1 MKNIFLTLLVVILST
16 TGTKAQKANNFS
28 VEKFE
33 RFLIDEMQEQ
43 FPGMTLDTTLN
54 FAARAKSQAEAGYPD
69 CYGTKKGGMVN
80 TANEEKAEAEKLVA
94 AYKEYLKK
102 TLYFDEDA
110 LKRCNFTEFC
120 ATATKENGMVRYGL
134 IVDNNYSKK
143 SLVDES
149 KKIEEQIIGN

>member
-1 MKNIFLTLLVVILST
+1 ILLIISEIQ
-16 TGTKAQKANNFS
+16 AQKANNFN
-28 VEKFE
+28 VAKFE
-33 RFLIDEMQEQ
+33 KELIKEMELQ
-43 FPGMTLDTTLN
+43 FPGMSLDTTLN
-54 FAARAKSQAEAGYPD
+54 FAARATSQAEAGYPE

-80 TANEEKAEAEKLVA
+80 TTKEEKEEAVRLVA

-143 SLVDES
+143 SLLDES

>member
-1 MKNIFLTLLVVILST
+1 MKNLFLALAIILTSI
-16 TGTKAQKANNFS
+16 TGVKAQKANNFK

-33 RFLIDEMQEQ
+33 RLLISEMYKQ

-54 FAARAKSQAEAGYPD
+54 FATRATSQAEAGSPD

-94 AYKEYLKK
+94 AYKEYLKNV
-102 TLYFDEDA
+102 LYFDAAA
-110 LKRCNFTEFC
+110 LKRCEFTEFC

-134 IVDNNYSKK
+134 IVDNNFSRNL
-143 SLVDES
+143 SS
-149 KKIEEQIIGN
+149 GNE